1 MEVHLQHSGRT
12 WAIMNSYDTPSGRSR
27 RWGTRRS
34 SQRSMPAYARF
45 VVIALAVLLV
55 GSFLW
60 QFAQRILHPQQKIPV
75 AAAAAATNGPAAPVW
90 QSEVLS
96 ALESGARDAGD
107 GNIIPAEVDVD
118 RAATV
123 IAASRAQSQP
133 APAEFFAS
141 AIGKL
146 DRMAATHRDNTRLI
160 EHVTLARIELAQLR
174 TVQVVPADPASSAA
188 AAAAQ
193 QPPAGPGVR
202 ARHAV
207 EVPGH
212 VVIASPHQISAG
224 QTLDPKTLGGNYLD
238 ATLMPDTSEMILPPF
253 TRAFAD
259 KVRVENLTMEGAS
272 QTLDGIHW
280 KDVTFIGT
288 RLRYEG
294 GELDLQNVHFVRC
307 TFGFTTDER
316 GARIA
321 TAIALGQS
329 SVTIQ

>member
-1 MEVHLQHSGRT
+1 MDVGSIPIVFG
-12 WAIMNSYDTPSGRSR
+12 AIMSSYDTPSGRSR
-27 RWGTRRS
+27 RCGTRRS
-34 SQRSMPAYARF
+34 NQKSMPAYARF
-45 VVIALAVLLV
+45 VVIALAVVLV
-55 GSFLW
+55 GSFFW
-60 QFAQRILHPQQKIPV
+60 QGVHRFLHPPQQIPV
-75 AAAAAATNGPAAPVW
+75 AAAAAGPAVPIW

-96 ALESGARDAGD
+96 ALESGVHDASAGD
-107 GNIIPAEVDVD
+107 LIPAEIEMD
-118 RAATV
+118 RAATAL
-123 IAASRAQSQP
+123 AASREHSAA
-133 APAEFFAS
+133 APPDFFQA
-141 AIGKL
+141 AIEKL
-146 DRMAATHRDNTRLI
+146 DRVAATHSDNARLI

-174 TVQVVPADPASSAA
+174 TVQIVPKDPASSAA
-188 AAAAQ
+188 AAAAT
-193 QPPAGPGVR
+193 QPPAGPGVQ
-202 ARHAV
+202 ARHSV
-207 EVPGH
+207 EIPGH

-224 QTLDPKTLGGNYLD
+224 QTLDPKTLGGDYLD

-294 GELDLQNVHFVRC
+294 GELDLQNAHFVRC

-316 GARIA
+316 GSRIA
-321 TAIALGQS
+321 TAIALGQP

>member
-1 MEVHLQHSGRT
+1 MG
-12 WAIMNSYDTPSGRSR
+12 IYDKPSGHSR
-27 RWGTRRS
+27 RWATRRS
-34 SQRSMPAYARF
+34 NQRSMPAYARF
-45 VVIALAVLLV
+45 VVIALALLLV

-60 QFAQRILHPQQKIPV
+60 QFAQRILHPPQNIPAV
-75 AAAAAATNGPAAPVW
+75 SAASGPAAPGW

-96 ALESGARDAGD
+96 AIETGTHDAGD
-107 GNIIPAEVDVD
+107 GNVIPAEMDVD
-118 RAATV
+118 RAAAV
-123 IAASRAQSQP
+123 IAASRAQSEE
-133 APAEFFAS
+133 APPDLFQS

-146 DRMAATHRDNTRLI
+146 DRVAATHPDNARLI

-174 TVQVVPADPASSAA
+174 TVQIVSTDPASSAA
-188 AAAAQ
+188 AAAAK
-193 QPPAGPGVR
+193 QPPAGPGVH
-202 ARHAV
+202 ARHSV
-207 EVPGH
+207 EIPGH
-212 VVIASPHQISAG
+212 VVIASPHQIGAG
-224 QTLDPKTLGGNYLD
+224 ETLDPKTLGGNYLD

-294 GELDLQNVHFVRC
+294 GELDLQNAHFVRC

-321 TAIALGQS
+321 TAIALGQPS
-329 SVTIQ
+329 IVID